1 MGEKSVKQA
10 RIVRSPA
17 IAAILEQLDP
27 AQTNRIELRMMLAAK
42 IYEAMQQKG
51 ISKKQFAG
59 MLGQQPSV
67 ITKWLSG
74 THNFT
79 ADTLADIQR
88 VLEISLFNFKEQPKQ
103 EKISI
108 AFELVRKPES
118 AEEFEI
124 ENLSIT

>member
-1 MGEKSVKQA
+1 MEKKMQQA
-10 RIVRSPA
+10 RVHRSE
-17 IAAILEQLDP
+17 ILTEILATRNP
-27 AQTNRIELRMMLAAK
+27 VETARTRARMMLAAK

-51 ISKKQFAG
+51 ISKKQFAQ

-88 VLEISLFNFKEQPKQ
+88 VLGISLFNFDEQPKQ

-108 AFELVRKPES
+108 AFELVRKPAA

-124 ENLSIT
+124 ENLSVS

>member
-1 MGEKSVKQA
+1 MGEKSIRQA
-10 RIVRSPA
+10 RVVRSPA
-17 IAAILEQLDP
+17 IAAILEHLDP
-27 AQTNRIELRMMLAAK
+27 AQTNRTELRMMLAAK

-51 ISKKQFAG
+51 ISKKQFAQ

-88 VLEISLFNFKEQPKQ
+88 VLEISLFNFDEQPKH
-103 EKISI
+103 EKIAI

-124 ENLSIT
+124 ENLSVS

>member
-1 MGEKSVKQA
+1 MGEKTANQA
-10 RIVRSPA
+10 RVVRSPA

-27 AQTNRIELRMMLAAK
+27 AQTNRTELRMMLAAK

-51 ISKKQFAG
+51 ISKRQFAE

-88 VLEISLFNFKEQPKQ
+88 VLEISLFNFDEQPKQ
-103 EKISI
+103 EKIAI
-108 AFELVRKPES
+108 AFELVRKPAATGEYVI
-118 AEEFEI
+118 A
-124 ENLSIT
+124 NVSIS

>member
-1 MGEKSVKQA
+1 
-10 RIVRSPA
+10 
-17 IAAILEQLDP
+17 
-27 AQTNRIELRMMLAAK
+27 MMLAAK

-51 ISKKQFAG
+51 ISKKQFAQ

-88 VLEISLFNFKEQPKQ
+88 VLEISLFNFDEQPKH
-103 EKISI
+103 EKIAI

-124 ENLSIT
+124 ENLSVS

>member
-1 MGEKSVKQA
+1 
-10 RIVRSPA
+10 
-17 IAAILEQLDP
+17 
-27 AQTNRIELRMMLAAK
+27 
-42 IYEAMQQKG
+42 
-51 ISKKQFAG
+51 

-67 ITKWLSG
+67 VTKWLSG

-88 VLEISLFNFKEQPKQ
+88 VLEISLFNFDVQSRQ

>member
-10 RIVRSPA
+10 RVVRSPA

-27 AQTNRIELRMMLAAK
+27 AQTNRVELRMMLAAK
-42 IYEAMQQKG
+42 IYETMQQKG
-51 ISKKQFAG
+51 ISKKQFAR

-67 ITKWLSG
+67 VTKWLSG

-79 ADTLADIQR
+79 TDTLADIQR
-88 VLEISLFNFKEQPKQ
+88 VLEISLFNFDEHLKQ

-118 AEEFEI
+118 AGGFEI
-124 ENLSIT
+124 ENLSVS

>member
-10 RIVRSPA
+10 RVVRSPA

-27 AQTNRIELRMMLAAK
+27 AQTNRVELRMMLAAK
-42 IYEAMQQKG
+42 IYETMQQKG

-67 ITKWLSG
+67 VTKWLSG

-88 VLEISLFNFKEQPKQ
+88 VLEISLFNFDVQSRQ